1 MITLDVADFLY
12 VISNQGSSEERIK
25 CLIKEIEQSG
35 DVILFVKEVHHL
47 FEAATSGA
55 KIFAY
60 ILKHALERGV
70 IQVRIFIFFIFQSFH
85 D

>member
-1 MITLDVADFLY
+1 VITLDVANFLY
-12 VISNQGSSEERIK
+12 VISNQVSSEERMK

-47 FEAATSGA
+47 FDKATSDA
-55 KIFAY
+55 RSFSY

-70 IQVRIFIFFIFQSFH
+70 IQVRIIILMI
-85 D
+85 

>member
-12 VISNQGSSEERIK
+12 VISNERSYEDRIK
-25 CLIKEIEQSG
+25 SLLKEIEQSG

-47 FEAATSGA
+47 FDAATSGA
-55 KIFAY
+55 RSFTY

-70 IQVRIFIFFIFQSFH
+70 IQVRIVILMFQSI
-85 D
+85 DD

>member
-1 MITLDVADFLY
+1 VANFLY
-12 VISNQGSSEERIK
+12 VISNQVSSEERMK

-47 FEAATSGA
+47 FDKPTSDA
-55 KIFAY
+55 RSFSY

-70 IQVRIFIFFIFQSFH
+70 IQVRIFILMI
-85 D
+85 